1 MSVTQLLALAGVIL
15 LAAMS
20 PGPDFV
26 IVTRSA
32 MLAGRRAGMA
42 CAAGIAAGVFGW
54 AIVTALGIAGLLAA
68 SAVAFTVVKLAGA
81 AYLVLLGVRA
91 LLAARRG
98 GYDTPETAGGRPPP
112 GALAAFR
119 QGVVTNLLNPKV
131 AVFFTALLPQFLPVS
146 ASAADH
152 LLLAGVAAA
161 VSLAW
166 FVVLTNVVSALRR
179 FLTAERVRRTI
190 DAVMGTLL
198 VAIGV
203 RIAIQ

>member
-1 MSVTQLLALAGVIL
+1 VTTTQLLALGGVVL

-32 MLAGRRAGMA
+32 MGGRRAGMA
-42 CAAGIAAGVFGW
+42 CAAGIAAGVFVW

-81 AYLVLLGVRA
+81 AYLVLLGIRA

-98 GYDTPETAGGRPPP
+98 GYEEPAVAGRRAAGV
-112 GALAAFR
+112 LAAFR
-119 QGVVTNLLNPKV
+119 QGLVTNLLNPKV
-131 AVFFTALLPQFLPVS
+131 AVFFTALLPQFLPPS
-146 ASAADH
+146 ATVIDN
-152 LLLAGVAAA
+152 LLLAGVAAT

-166 FVVLTNVVSALRR
+166 FVVLTNVVDALRR
-179 FLTAERVRRTI
+179 FLTADRVRRTI

-198 VAIGV
+198 VGLGL
-203 RIAIQ
+203 RIAVE